1 MQREMQLVKRQ
12 CDRKVD
18 IVKSKLV
25 SCCTSVGVLC
35 SVEMSIDQI
44 IAQVEHA
51 CRLQPIEWQQ
61 NHVSSVDSRSIAA
74 FNKSPNLSQFQQKID
89 TQKSI
94 SICHFN
100 KIEAHFKE
108 HD

>member
-51 CRLQPIEWQQ
+51 CRLQPI
-61 NHVSSVDSRSIAA
+61 
-74 FNKSPNLSQFQQKID
+74 
-89 TQKSI
+89 
-94 SICHFN
+94 
-100 KIEAHFKE
+100 
-108 HD
+108 